1 MMFGRFHAA
10 PSRHLAFDERA
21 ERNDIGN
28 GHVACGGLRADNV
41 RDFDLPD
48 SVLSGWKACS
58 ASDDQPDALT
68 SQGLAGSM
76 GLLWV
81 NQQNAQLR
89 RALDETRRELEV
101 LVEALEYGR
110 SIAPTWAYSR

>member
-10 PSRHLAFDERA
+10 PGRHLALDDRA
-21 ERNDIGN
+21 AHN
-28 GHVACGGLRADNV
+28 GIDNRHVARGGLRAENV
-41 RDFDLPD
+41 RGFGLPD

-58 ASDDQPDALT
+58 SSVDQPDAPT

-76 GLLWV
+76 EPLRA
-81 NQQNAQLR
+81 NQQLIQLR
-89 RALDETRRELEV
+89 RALDETRRELEI

-110 SIAPTWAYSR
+110 NIAPT

>member
-21 ERNDIGN
+21 ERNGIDN
-28 GHVACGGLRADNV
+28 RHVVRGGLRADNV
-41 RDFDLPD
+41 RGFGLLG
-48 SVLSGWKACS
+48 SVLSGWKACLS
-58 ASDDQPDALT
+58 RDDQPDAPT

-76 GLLWV
+76 EPLSA
-81 NQQNAQLR
+81 NQQIAQLR

-110 SIAPTWAYSR
+110 SIAAM